1 MSSRTILT
9 ITSILLFA
17 TGGLA
22 VFAADE
28 VAGLMELEVSFETR
42 IFAEF
47 AGIGMLALAVQN
59 WMSRARP
66 IGGVYAR
73 PLGLGNLLFF
83 STSALT
89 LGRYLAAETLPREMI
104 AVCGV
109 FALLALA
116 FAWLVFFSQ
125 PAADNH

>member
-9 ITSILLFA
+9 ITSLLLFVA
-17 TGGLA
+17 GGAA

-28 VAGLMELEVSFETR
+28 VAGLMDLEVSFETR

-47 AGIGMLALAVQN
+47 AGIGMLALAIQN
-59 WMSRARP
+59 WMSRGRP

-89 LGRYLAAETLPREMI
+89 LGRYLSAGMLPLEVI

-116 FAWLVFFSQ
+116 FAWLVFFSR
-125 PAADNH
+125 PAAE

>member
-9 ITSILLFA
+9 ITSLLLFA
-17 TGGLA
+17 VGGLA

-28 VAGLMELEVSFETR
+28 VADLMDLEVSFETR

-47 AGIGMLALAVQN
+47 AGIGMLALAIQN
-59 WMSRARP
+59 WMSPGRP

-83 STSALT
+83 STSALGIFSAAAPVT
-89 LGRYLAAETLPREMI
+89 CPCNLLPQLDEWGCGRKIRCVPQLQDR
-104 AVCGV
+104 
-109 FALLALA
+109 
-116 FAWLVFFSQ
+116 
-125 PAADNH
+125 

>member
-28 VAGLMELEVSFETR
+28 VAGLIDLEVSFETR

-47 AGIGMLALAVQN
+47 AGIGMLALAIQN
-59 WMSRARP
+59 WMSRGRP

-109 FALLALA
+109 LVLLALA
-116 FAWLVFFSQ
+116 FAWLVFFSR
-125 PAADNH
+125 PAAE

>member
-9 ITSILLFA
+9 ITSLLLFVA
-17 TGGLA
+17 GGAA

-28 VAGLMELEVSFETR
+28 VAGLMDLEVSFETR
-42 IFAEF
+42 ILAEF
-47 AGIGMLALAVQN
+47 AGIGMLALAIQN
-59 WMSRARP
+59 WMSRGRP

-89 LGRYLAAETLPREMI
+89 LGRYLAAEMLPREMI

-116 FAWLVFFSQ
+116 FAWLFFFSR
-125 PAADNH
+125 PAAE